1 MIFAILF
8 FVSFVVGI
16 AAYLASGRWWFGGI
30 ALSGLLLLLSFGD
43 SLGGVT
49 IYFGVPIVF
58 FGSLFGAYIV
68 ELRRAPELDE
78 SGEDKTVTHEKE

>member
-16 AAYLASGRWWFGGI
+16 AAHLASGRWWLGGM
-30 ALSGLLLLLSFGD
+30 ALSALLLLLSFGD

-49 IYFGVPIVF
+49 IYFGIPVVF
-58 FGSLFGAYIV
+58 FGALFGAYIV
-68 ELRRAPELDE
+68 ELRRAPELDDT
-78 SGEDKTVTHEKE
+78 GEEKPEEQNKE